1 MAYFVGLAFL
11 AIGLILAWSGYT
23 HKKASLAEA
32 ARIRAQHGEA
42 SQTELH
48 PSLSMLVDFAPSLT
62 VFSLFLI
69 AGGLTL
75 AFFAV
80 GAQRHVT
87 LFDLGGMHA
96 AIVGYGYWMTMKTK
110 YRSVE
115 TQRTAQRSG
124 QRSGGETAQ
133 GAVLSR

>member
-11 AIGLILAWSGYT
+11 VIGLILAWSGHT

-32 ARIRAQHGEA
+32 ERIRAQYGEA
-42 SQTELH
+42 KQAELH

-62 VFSLFLI
+62 IFSLFLI
-69 AGGLTL
+69 AAGLTI

-80 GAQRHVT
+80 GAQRHFS

-96 AIVGYGYWMTMKTK
+96 AIAGYGYWMTMKTK

-115 TQRTAQRSG
+115 TQRTAM
-124 QRSGGETAQ
+124 
-133 GAVLSR
+133 SR

>member
-11 AIGLILAWSGYT
+11 TLGLILIWSGYS
-23 HKKASLAEA
+23 HKKASVAEA
-32 ARIRAQHGEA
+32 ARIRAEHGEA
-42 SQTELH
+42 KQAALH

-62 VFSLFLI
+62 IFSLFLI
-69 AGGLTL
+69 AGGLTI

-80 GAQRHVT
+80 NAQRHIT

-96 AIVGYGYWMTMKTK
+96 AIAGYGYWIAMKTK

-115 TQRTAQRSG
+115 TQRAALGR
-124 QRSGGETAQ
+124 
-133 GAVLSR
+133 